1 MNVQDKI
8 ARDEYEIMKDK
19 LSQIVD
25 GDPQKLE
32 ILLKTKLMHWLKGK
46 NQFKYKYTF
55 ATGKRAGQTHEF
67 VYNDR
72 IKRNTRTAKILLPK
86 EIEKLHDSKIIT
98 DEERTNFEMML
109 NSPDDENILIVE
121 LSINELRK
129 KRLAK
134 EVRKKK
140 SKSIM
145 KTVQEIFAQDIT
157 QFREDIQSFV
167 EGSFQEHKQ
176 IHPIVFVLERSDG
189 KTNLGMLNGI
199 GQLFTNDEGK
209 EQAAEILREFSKQHK
224 VIAIATA
231 FEGWMRVLPIE
242 DKDKLLDENG
252 NYRKDT
258 VRPSKAPDR
267 VEVLMVNFE
276 TYKQESKIFYKINRE
291 DAEPKLEII
300 ENMNWSEKDGKC
312 KGRFD
317 NLLSENYTAIAESLR
332 ESIKNN
338 IN

>member
-1 MNVQDKI
+1 MDIQDKI
-8 ARDEYEIMKDK
+8 ARDEYEVMKAK
-19 LSQIVD
+19 LSQMVG

-32 ILLKTKLMHWLKGK
+32 ILLNTKLMRWLKGK
-46 NQFKYKYTF
+46 NQWRYKHTF

-72 IKRNTRTAKILLPK
+72 IKRDVRTAKILLPK
-86 EIEKLHDSKIIT
+86 EIEKLHAAQIIT
-98 DEERTNFEMML
+98 DEERVNFEAML
-109 NSPDDENILIVE
+109 KSPDDENILMAE

-134 EVRKKK
+134 EARKK
-140 SKSIM
+140 SKSTM
-145 KTVQEIFAQDIT
+145 KTVQEIFAQDMA
-157 QFREDIQSFV
+157 QFRHDIQGFV
-167 EGSFQEHKQ
+167 EGFFEEHKEVR
-176 IHPIVFVLERSDG
+176 PVVFVLERSEG
-189 KTNLGMLNGI
+189 KTKFGVIAGI

-231 FEGWMRVLPIE
+231 FEGWMRVVPIQ
-242 DKDKLLDENG
+242 DKDKVLDENG

-258 VRPSKAPDR
+258 ARPSEAPDR
-267 VEVLMVNFE
+267 IEVLMVGFE
-276 TYKQESKIFYKINRE
+276 THNQESKIFYKINRE
-291 DAEPKLEII
+291 GAEPRLEII

-317 NLLSENYTAIAESLR
+317 DLLSENYTAMAESLR
-332 ESIKNN
+332 ESIENS